1 MLERWSRRALAATFA
16 SFICGSALDAQA
28 GLPHLGDAT
37 TPARGMLRFHA
48 ATAWTRYDARFA
60 ASGVAPLGA
69 LFTSDSLGAREIP
82 RLAVAES
89 LVAAATDA
97 PFRLT
102 MGRSRLDA
110 TAREEIIPLSMEYG
124 ITNRFSVSVMMPVV
138 RKRVAVQFRLDTA
151 GGFGANVGPNQHRT
165 NSSAAQ
171 NNATV
176 QAQFAS
182 AAQQLQERLA
192 SCQGNPAGPG
202 CAALLARE
210 AEALALIAASEAFA
224 MELEMIYGSLASSG
238 QPFVPTAE
246 SDAQLTIETR
256 IAAFNA
262 QYRDLLSATTDLLS
276 ASPVAAGG
284 PAGVADL
291 NRYFADEGLRDTVAM
306 QERVGIGDV
315 EVGLKFVALQRARP
329 DSGGFGVQLALASV
343 LRLATGSD
351 ESPSEV
357 MDMRLSPGIERLD
370 TRAVFDASFGR
381 FGVLAA
387 ARFETALGSRERPDP
402 TADPS
407 LGPPRPEP
415 LTDRRITE
423 ISVAPRWHLSAP
435 LSFHAAWSLRSAD
448 ATGSDQLVGGGVSF
462 SGFSSTRAGRTPP
475 IEVRYTHLEAITGA
489 AGQPRFFRDQVEMRI
504 YYRLLR

>member
-1 MLERWSRRALAATFA
+1 MLERWSRRAFAATFA
-16 SFICGSALDAQA
+16 SFIFGSALYAQA

-37 TPARGMLRFHA
+37 APAPGMLRFHA

-60 ASGVAPLGA
+60 AIGVAPLGA
-69 LFTSDSLGAREIP
+69 LFTSDSLGVREIP

-89 LVAAATDA
+89 LVAEASSA

-110 TAREEIIPLSMEYG
+110 TAREEVIPLAMEYG
-124 ITNRFSVSVMMPVV
+124 LTNRVSVSVMMPVV

-165 NSSAAQ
+165 NSAAAQ

-182 AAQQLQERLA
+182 AAQQLEARLA
-192 SCQGNPAGPG
+192 SCRGDPSGPG

-210 AEALALIAASEAFA
+210 AEALALIAASQAFA
-224 MELEMIYGSLASSG
+224 LQLEMIYGSLASSG
-238 QPFVPTAE
+238 QPFVPTAQSE
-246 SDAQLTIETR
+246 AQVAIQTR

-262 QYRDLLSATTDLLS
+262 QFRDLLSATTDLLS
-276 ASPVAAGG
+276 ALPVAAGG

-291 NRYFADEGLRDTVAM
+291 NRYFANEGLRDTVAM

-315 EVGLKFVALQRARP
+315 EVGVRFVALQRARP
-329 DSGGFGVQLALASV
+329 DTGGFGIQVALASV

-357 MDMRLSPGIERLD
+357 MDMRLGAGSERLD
-370 TRAVFDASFGR
+370 MRATLDASVGR

-387 ARFETALGSRERPDP
+387 ARYETALTSERLHN
-402 TADPS
+402 PS
-407 LGPPRPEP
+407 IPRPPEP
-415 LTDRRITE
+415 STDKHVTE
-423 ISVAPRWHLSAP
+423 ISLAPRWHLSVP
-435 LSFHAAWSLRSAD
+435 LSFHGAWSLRSAD
-448 ATGSDQLVGGGVSF
+448 VTGTDQLVGGGVSF

-475 IEVRYTHLEAITGA
+475 IEMRYTHLEAISGA
-489 AGQPRFFRDQVEMRI
+489 AGRPRFFRDQIEMRI

>member
-1 MLERWSRRALAATFA
+1 
-16 SFICGSALDAQA
+16 
-28 GLPHLGDAT
+28 
-37 TPARGMLRFHA
+37 MLRFHA
-48 ATAWTRYDARFA
+48 ASAWTRYDARFA
-60 ASGVAPLGA
+60 ANGIAPLGA
-69 LFTSDSLGAREIP
+69 LFTSDSLGVREIP

-89 LVAAATDA
+89 LVAEATNA

-110 TAREEIIPLSMEYG
+110 TAREEVIPLSMEYG
-124 ITNRFSVSVMMPVV
+124 VTNRLSVSVMMPVV
-138 RKRVAVQFRLDTA
+138 RKRVAVQFRVDTA

-165 NSSAAQ
+165 NSGAAQ

-176 QAQFAS
+176 QAQFAG
-182 AAQQLQERLA
+182 AAQQLQERLT
-192 SCQGNPAGPG
+192 SCQGNPSGPG

-210 AEALALIAASEAFA
+210 AEALALIAASQAFA
-224 MELEMIYGSLASSG
+224 MQLEMIYGSLASSG
-238 QPFVPTAE
+238 QPFVPTAQ
-246 SDAQLTIETR
+246 SDAQLAIETR

-262 QYRDLLSATTDLLS
+262 QYRDLLSATADLLS
-276 ASPVAAGG
+276 ALPVAAGG

-315 EVGLKFVALQRARP
+315 EVGVKFVALQRARP
-329 DSGGFGVQLALASV
+329 DTGGFGIQLALASV

-357 MDMRLSPGIERLD
+357 MDMRLSPGTERLD
-370 TRAVFDASFGR
+370 TRAMFDASFGR

-387 ARFETALGSRERPDP
+387 ARYETVLTSADVDNPSIPRP
-402 TADPS
+402 
-407 LGPPRPEP
+407 PEP
-415 LTDRRITE
+415 LTDKHVTE

-448 ATGSDQLVGGGVSF
+448 VTGSDQLVGGGVSF

-475 IEVRYTHLEAITGA
+475 IEMRFTHLEVITGA
-489 AGQPRFFRDQVEMRI
+489 AGRPRFFRDQIEMRI
-504 YYRLLR
+504 YYRLRR

>member
-1 MLERWSRRALAATFA
+1 MLERWSRRVIAATFA
-16 SFICGSALDAQA
+16 SFIHGSALYAQA

-60 ASGVAPLGA
+60 AGGVAPLGA
-69 LFTSDSLGAREIP
+69 LFTSDSLGVREIP
-82 RLAVAES
+82 RLAAAES
-89 LVAAATDA
+89 LVAEATST

-124 ITNRFSVSVMMPVV
+124 VTNRLSVSVMMPVV
-138 RKRVAVQFRLDTA
+138 RKRVAVQFRLDTT

-165 NSSAAQ
+165 NSGAAQ
-171 NNATV
+171 NNSTV

-182 AAQQLQERLA
+182 AAQQLQARLA
-192 SCQGNPAGPG
+192 SCQGDPAGPG
-202 CAALLARE
+202 CSALLARE
-210 AEALALIAASEAFA
+210 AEALALIAASQAFA
-224 MELEMIYGSLASSG
+224 MQLEMIYGSLASSG
-238 QPFVPTAE
+238 QPFVPIAA
-246 SDAQLTIETR
+246 SDAQLAIETR

-276 ASPVAAGG
+276 AQPVAAGG

-291 NRYFADEGLRDTVAM
+291 NRYFASEGLRDTVAM

-315 EVGLKFVALQRARP
+315 EIGVKFVVVQRTRP
-329 DSGGFGVQLALASV
+329 DTGRFGVQLALASV

-357 MDMRLSPGIERLD
+357 MDMRLSPGTDRLD
-370 TRAVFDASFGR
+370 SRAIFDASFGR

-387 ARFETALGSRERPDP
+387 ARYETKLTAAEGVDP
-402 TADPS
+402 AIPRTADP
-407 LGPPRPEP
+407 
-415 LTDRRITE
+415 LTDKHVTE

-448 ATGSDQLVGGGVSF
+448 VTGSSQLVGGGVSF

-475 IEVRYTHLEAITGA
+475 IEMRYTHLEAVTGA
-489 AGQPRFFRDQVEMRI
+489 AGQPRFFRDQIELRI